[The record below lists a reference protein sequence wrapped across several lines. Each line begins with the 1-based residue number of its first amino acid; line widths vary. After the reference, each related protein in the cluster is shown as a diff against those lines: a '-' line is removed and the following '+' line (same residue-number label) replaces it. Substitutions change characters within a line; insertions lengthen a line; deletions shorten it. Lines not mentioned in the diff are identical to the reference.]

1 VEVHGTV
8 RSLGNPEKIAHLSQL
23 AKERPDKLKLFE
35 ADLLKEGSFRK
46 AAAGCDTIFHL
57 ASPFVPFKV
66 RDPQAELIDPAVRG
80 TANVLSAASA
90 TRSVSRVVLTS
101 SVAAVM
107 GDSVDRPLDEREMFS
122 EDDWNRTSS
131 ITHQPYSY
139 SKTLAEREAWRLAA
153 EQEQWDL
160 VVINP
165 SFVLGPSLSERS
177 DSTSTGMVIEFLKG
191 SYKSGVPA
199 LSFGVVDVRDVAEAH
214 LRAALKAGAEG
225 RHIVSG
231 PVLSMYE
238 ITELIGKAFPGR
250 FPLPSKQLPKFL
262 LYLFGPANGFTWKY
276 VRRNI
281 GIPFALDTGKSRR
294 SLNMSYRPPA
304 ETIRDQVNRLLEYGL
319 V

>member
-1 VEVHGTV
+1 M
-8 RSLGNPEKIAHLSQL
+8 
-23 AKERPDKLKLFE
+23 
-35 ADLLKEGSFRK
+35 
-46 AAAGCDTIFHL
+46 
-57 ASPFVPFKV
+57 
-66 RDPQAELIDPAVRG
+66 
-80 TANVLSAASA
+80 
-90 TRSVSRVVLTS
+90 LTS

-107 GDSVDRPLDEREMFS
+107 GDSADSPVDEREAFN

-199 LSFGVVDVRDVAEAH
+199 LSFGVVDVRDVAQAH

-238 ITELIGKAFPGR
+238 ITELIEQAFPGR

-276 VRRNI
+276 IRRNI
-281 GIPFALDTGKSRR
+281 GIPFALDANKSRR
-294 SLNMSYRPPA
+294 APRYELPLRG
-304 ETIRDQVNRLLEYGL
+304 RDHTGSGKPSG
-319 V
+319 